1 MAAPMQSQVPS
12 VAQQQ
17 TGQQPPQSV
26 QQSDI
31 DPITKFKL
39 LLPRLKDSLIA
50 LCRVAGQMFKVN
62 AAQDS
67 GGQSEI
73 QQHRSERFEKS
84 LEDFCGICDQIEVN
98 LRLALELYHQT
109 EDSLRNTPLSI
120 VLPVQKSEST
130 ANPQEGQSYAQYLTT
145 VRTQINFAKEIHD
158 LLHEQAMKL
167 LEKPQLPP
175 MPSQQQQTQQ
185 E

>member
-1 MAAPMQSQVPS
+1 M
-12 VAQQQ
+12 
-17 TGQQPPQSV
+17 V
-26 QQSDI
+26 Q
-31 DPITKFKL
+31 
-39 LLPRLKDSLIA
+39 
-50 LCRVAGQMFKVN
+50 
-62 AAQDS
+62 
-67 GGQSEI
+67 
-73 QQHRSERFEKS
+73 
-84 LEDFCGICDQIEVN
+84 
-98 LRLALELYHQT
+98 RLALELYHQT